1 MKAMVTGGAGFIG
14 SHLVERLVAE
24 GHQVVAVDDL
34 SGGSLENL
42 EALLGRYGFLLRVVD
57 LLDREALDDAFA
69 GVDWVFHLAGRG
81 DALSSLR
88 DPAGSMRSHLEATL
102 QVLEAARRVRVKKLV
117 YAASAEAYEDVAG
130 RVTETCRLA
139 PGSPHAF
146 SKAMG
151 EDLTLSWAR
160 IHGLPTLSLRLFN
173 VYGPRAPLTSTLG
186 SAPAVM
192 AAQRAAGAPLTVAG
206 DGVATRDLI
215 HVSDVTA
222 AFLRAAESDVCGE
235 AINVGSGI
243 AASVADLAHRIGG
256 PTRAVATRPGDRL
269 RQCADISRAQRLLG
283 WTPTMDLARGV
294 DDLLKGT
301 IPDEDRP
308 VWTAETHESLHAS
321 LLDARG
327 CARRQIVRA
336 AAWSHHEDAPS
347 PPVASF
353 PLPF

>member
-34 SGGSLENL
+34 SAGSLENL
-42 EALLGRYGFLLRVVD
+42 ESLLGRYGFLLRVVD

-88 DPAGSMRSHLEATL
+88 DPAISMRTHVEGTL
-102 QVLEAARRVRVKKLV
+102 QVLECARRVRVKKLV
-117 YAASAEAYEDVAG
+117 YAASAAAYDDVPG
-130 RVTETCRLA
+130 RVNETCRLA
-139 PGSPHAF
+139 PRSPHAV

-160 IHGLPTLSLRLFN
+160 IHGLPALSLRLFN
-173 VYGPRAPLTSTLG
+173 VYGPRSPLTTSLG

-206 DGVATRDLI
+206 DGVTTRDLI
-215 HVSDVTA
+215 HVSDVA
-222 AFLRAAESDVCGE
+222 AALLMAAESDVCGE
-235 AINVGSGI
+235 AINIGSGTSV
-243 AASVADLAHRIGG
+243 SVAELADRIGG
-256 PTRAVATRPGDRL
+256 PTRLVAARPGDRL
-269 RQCADISRAQRLLG
+269 RQCADNSRARRLLG
-283 WTPTMDLARGV
+283 WTPKMSLSAGI
-294 DDLLKGT
+294 DDLLQT
-301 IPDEDRP
+301 TFPDEERA
-308 VWTAETHESLHAS
+308 VWTAETHELLQAGLHE
-321 LLDARG
+321 ARG
-327 CARRQIVRA
+327 CARRTLVRA
-336 AAWSHHEDAPS
+336 AAWSRHEE
-347 PPVASF
+347 ASASSAATF